1 MVIEQRGNSV
11 GAGRHNSAGRIAACG
26 ICRLKSSCLP
36 DHIHNDATARALG
49 GVIVPGPPVARGTF
63 LYRQGEPRRAYYL
76 LRTGSAK
83 SFQVDEHGQENIMGF
98 HFPTDMLGGASLERR
113 EYNESVVVLERSTL
127 CEVPAV
133 DLEALLRGDDSL
145 MHSFFGKLAQSFDAE
160 RHARV
165 RLHHASA
172 DERVADFLLELSERF
187 RLVGRAADA
196 LFLSMSRHDIANYLG
211 LAAETISR
219 ALGRLQDAGAI
230 AVKGKSVEILARPVL
245 HEIAVR
251 SATA

>member
-1 MVIEQRGNSV
+1 VVTEQHRNTA
-11 GAGRHNSAGRIAACG
+11 GAAHHRDGRRLAACN

-36 DHIHNDATARALG
+36 DHIHNDAAAQALSG
-49 GVIVPGPPVARGTF
+49 LIVPGLPLPRGAY

-83 SFQVDEHGQENIMGF
+83 SFQIDEHGQEDVMGF

-113 EYNESVVVLERSTL
+113 DYNESVVVLERSTL
-127 CEVPAV
+127 CEVPAAE
-133 DLEALLRGDDSL
+133 LEALLRGDESL
-145 MHSFFGKLAQSFDAE
+145 LHSFFAKLAQSFDAE

-172 DERVADFLLELSERF
+172 DQRVADFLLELSERF
-187 RLVGRAADA
+187 RLVGRADDS

-211 LAAETISR
+211 LAAETVSR
-219 ALGRLQDAGAI
+219 ALGRLQDLGAI
-230 AVKGKSVEILARPVL
+230 AVKGKSVDIRARPVL
-245 HEIAVR
+245 REIAER
-251 SATA
+251 SA